1 MWDFT
6 LVNFYCQ
13 ILFKKKNK
21 KYKKNLRFFLWEG
34 GPQGRKQMH
43 AARESFLS
51 IFLGEGGPQ
60 GRKHTIYC
68 VNHFLREKK

>member
-34 GPQGRKQMH
+34 GPKGHK
-43 AARESFLS
+43 LN
-51 IFLGEGGPQ
+51 LWL
-60 GRKHTIYC
+60 KHYMLC
-68 VNHFLREKK
+68 QSLFS